1 MRQGEF
7 NEKIEALKFGD
18 ELWNRVIN
26 YVETC
31 SWGAGRVLAGK
42 MRENDF
48 ESNERVIV
56 ALHDGDIAAFCT
68 FSNRDE
74 LPPEYNFSPFVGFVF
89 VDEKFRGRRLSGKL
103 IDAACGLAREQGF
116 TAIYLMKNT
125 GSGKSGIMGL
135 STGRWSSCLQGICDF
150 WRY

>member
-1 MRQGEF
+1 M
-7 NEKIEALKFGD
+7 IEYA
-18 ELWNRVIN
+18 
-26 YVETC
+26 ETC

-74 LPPEYNFSPFVGFVF
+74 LPPEYDFKPFVRFVF
-89 VDEKFRGRRLSGKL
+89 VDEKFRGRRLRAGER
-103 IDAACGLAREQGF
+103 AG
-116 TAIYLMKNT
+116 IYSDISNER
-125 GSGKSGIMGL
+125 GSRL
-135 STGRWSSCLQGICDF
+135 V
-150 WRY
+150 